1 MSRDDNLFSRWSQR
15 KRAVA
20 AEEQVTSP
28 AEDDVQRTEEAAPDI
43 PESELLEQLGLPDP
57 DTLKKGDDFT
67 AFLQSH
73 VPAALR
79 RRALRRLWA
88 SDPVLANLDGLLDHG
103 EDYTDAATVPAAM
116 TSAYRAG
123 QGYLREILAEDTE
136 DEADEAPGP
145 EVMMASDDAP
155 QSTAE
160 TAAQPDEPIARPDDT
175 LDDTPDPPRPRRMT
189 FRQA

>member
-1 MSRDDNLFSRWSQR
+1 MPLIVETGD
-15 KRAVA
+15 A
-20 AEEQVTSP
+20 
-28 AEDDVQRTEEAAPDI
+28 
-43 PESELLEQLGLPDP
+43 LEN
-57 DTLKKGDDFT
+57 
-67 AFLQSH
+67 
-73 VPAALR
+73 
-79 RRALRRLWA
+79 
-88 SDPVLANLDGLLDHG
+88 ANG
-103 EDYTDAATVPAAM
+103 YTDAATVPAAM

-160 TAAQPDEPIARPDDT
+160 TAAQPDEPIASPDDT